1 MLYKR
6 RSSLNDDLN
15 DQPMDDLKSP
25 IVKEKPFML
34 KAEGFESDDDS
45 MSSGEAK
52 DIIINGVD
60 SPSNYSAVKCETF
73 RQLDYLWLFDPY
85 MNFRDIPDFKLTEAS
100 LTISNYEEM
109 KLLNRVLLTMF
120 LTDLNS
126 MSINDAALKFSETT

>member
-1 MLYKR
+1 
-6 RSSLNDDLN
+6 
-15 DQPMDDLKSP
+15 
-25 IVKEKPFML
+25 
-34 KAEGFESDDDS
+34 
-45 MSSGEAK
+45 
-52 DIIINGVD
+52 
-60 SPSNYSAVKCETF
+60 
-73 RQLDYLWLFDPY
+73 LWLFDPY